1 MTHVISLLV
10 ENHQGVLVRIAGLF
24 SGRAYNLESLTVGVT
39 NDPQVSR
46 ITLVCQGD
54 DAVIE
59 QIKKQ
64 LNKLIDV
71 IKLID
76 LTALPSVH
84 RELALIKVQASSA
97 ERGEIFQVADVFRGK
112 VIDVGYDSM
121 MLEVTGAGQK
131 IDDLLAILSTY
142 TILEVARSGLVSI
155 ERGKKLKKQAK
166 GAESPWKP

>member
-39 NDPQVSR
+39 NDPSVSR
-46 ITLVCQGD
+46 VTLVCAGD

-76 LTALPSVH
+76 LTGLKSVN
-84 RELALIKVQASSA
+84 RELALIKVQAAPERRA
-97 ERGEIFQVADVFRGK
+97 EIIQTADVFRAR
-112 VIDVGYDSM
+112 VIDVGIDSII
-121 MLEVTGAGQK
+121 LEATGSTEK
-131 IDDLLAILSTY
+131 IDDLLSILGPAAV
-142 TILEVARSGLVSI
+142 LEVARSGLVSI
-155 ERGKKLKKQAK
+155 ERGRKTKKAVK
-166 GAESPWKP
+166 GAS